1 MRSTITDVGVEVD
14 QSVIVERLAESVLS
28 PERLAAVRRSG
39 MLGAEAGRRFAQLT
53 NLASTLTGAPIALI
67 SMVESDRQF
76 FTSQVGLP
84 GDLAA
89 SMQTPISQ
97 SVCRTVVESGA
108 PLELGDL
115 GDDDRF
121 VDHGARTELG
131 IEAYCGVPIRD
142 GDGHVLGSFCVL
154 DVEQR
159 AWAPETVELLE
170 QLAGVVADSISTS
183 IDYLSLVTDL
193 QSRLIPEDLE
203 SPTAGSLHARYRPV
217 ASSEQIGGDFYD
229 SFRRRD
235 GSVDIV
241 LGDVVG
247 HGVESTQAAAQLRAA
262 ARAVFTGLER
272 SPAQI
277 INRISDACADLP
289 GCRYAA
295 IIVASIAADGRSVT
309 WARAGAMPPILTGAN
324 ARVLDGCG
332 SPPLGVGR
340 CSDDETCEVD
350 VDSGE
355 GVLFFT
361 DGLVERRGEIVDEGL
376 ARIVGQV
383 MDRVDLHTLV
393 EVANPESIQNDDI
406 AVVWWRSDD

>member
-1 MRSTITDVGVEVD
+1 MSVDLEQSTIMG
-14 QSVIVERLAESVLS
+14 RFAESVLS

-84 GDLAA
+84 DDLAA

-97 SVCRTVVESGA
+97 SVCRTVVETGA
-108 PLELGDL
+108 PLELRDL
-115 GDDDRF
+115 GDDERF
-121 VDHGARTELG
+121 VEHGARTELG

-159 AWAPETVELLE
+159 TWAPETVELLE

-193 QSRLIPEDLE
+193 QTRLIPADLE
-203 SPTAGSLHARYRPV
+203 PPAVGSLRARYRPV
-217 ASSEQIGGDFYD
+217 AASERIGGDFYD

-272 SPAQI
+272 S
-277 INRISDACADLP
+277 
-289 GCRYAA
+289 
-295 IIVASIAADGRSVT
+295 
-309 WARAGAMPPILTGAN
+309 
-324 ARVLDGCG
+324 
-332 SPPLGVGR
+332 
-340 CSDDETCEVD
+340 
-350 VDSGE
+350 
-355 GVLFFT
+355 
-361 DGLVERRGEIVDEGL
+361 
-376 ARIVGQV
+376 
-383 MDRVDLHTLV
+383 
-393 EVANPESIQNDDI
+393 
-406 AVVWWRSDD
+406 

>member
-1 MRSTITDVGVEVD
+1 MI
-14 QSVIVERLAESVLS
+14 IERLAESVLS
-28 PERLAAVRRSG
+28 PDRLAAVRRSG

-84 GDLAA
+84 DDLARA
-89 SMQTPISQ
+89 KQTPISQ
-97 SVCRTVVESGA
+97 SVCRTVVETGA

-115 GDDDRF
+115 GDDVRF
-121 VDHGARTELG
+121 ADHGARTDLG

-142 GDGHVLGSFCVL
+142 GDGHVLGSFCLL
-154 DVEQR
+154 DDQR
-159 AWAPETVELLE
+159 REWAPETVALLE
-170 QLAGVVADSISTS
+170 QLASVVADSISTS

-193 QSRLIPEDLE
+193 QSRLIPAEME
-203 SPTAGSLHARYRPV
+203 APARGSLLARYRPV
-217 ASSEQIGGDFYD
+217 AASERIGGDFYD

-295 IIVASIAADGRSVT
+295 IIVASISADGRHVT
-309 WARAGAMPPILTGAN
+309 WARAGAMPPILTGPN

-340 CSDDETCEVD
+340 CDDDETCEVD
-350 VDSGE
+350 VDGGE

-361 DGLVERRGEIVDEGL
+361 DGLVERRDEIVDDGL
-376 ARIVGQV
+376 ARLVAHVAG
-383 MDRVDLHTLV
+383 RVDLDTLV
-393 EVANPESIQNDDI
+393 EVANPEDTQNDDI
-406 AVVWWRSDD
+406 AVVWWLSDA